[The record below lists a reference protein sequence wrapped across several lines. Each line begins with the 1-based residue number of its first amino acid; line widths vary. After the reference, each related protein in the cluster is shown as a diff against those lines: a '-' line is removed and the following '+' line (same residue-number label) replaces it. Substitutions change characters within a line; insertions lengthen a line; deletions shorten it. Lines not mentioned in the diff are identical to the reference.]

1 MDRAKTLTQLPDG
14 GYGKNIA
21 EALRKVCK
29 EEGVMPGLYRG
40 LPVAMVREASKNMF
54 RIGTYCMYFPNP
66 SDFCPYTTDTCVY
79 NHRVVRPN
87 SARHARRKRRP
98 GPGVEAFPGRYVYR
112 RARRGGF

>member
-54 RIGTYCMYFPNP
+54 RLGTYCMYFPNP
-66 SDFCPYTTDTCVY
+66 SDCLPIHD
-79 NHRVVRPN
+79 
-87 SARHARRKRRP
+87 
-98 GPGVEAFPGRYVYR
+98 
-112 RARRGGF
+112 